1 MTCSSSQCW
10 GGGEG
15 GPQGWLPSQGLVGEL
30 QDNEEILSQKS
41 NQGRHLRLTFGFH
54 IHKKQVSKEE
64 GGFLWVGG
72 VRDNPSMPM
81 GEAWVRREV
90 SVGQEAPRHELNS
103 FRVAEQPMM
112 L

>member
-1 MTCSSSQCW
+1 M
-10 GGGEG
+10 
-15 GPQGWLPSQGLVGEL
+15 
-30 QDNEEILSQKS
+30 
-41 NQGRHLRLTFGFH
+41 
-54 IHKKQVSKEE
+54 SKEE